1 MSYSNNNST
10 NFLLK
15 SLVFYSGACVMI
27 VELLGTR
34 IIAPFY
40 GNSIYV
46 WSALISTTMI
56 ALAIGYFSGG
66 YLSDKKNAKLNIILV
81 LAAFFIYII
90 PLTSRTILLLTDQFG
105 LKFGSLFGSILL
117 FAPSLTLLGMIGP
130 IAIKRLT
137 IDINQIGTSVG
148 WLYAISTIGSVF
160 GTLLLCFYLL
170 PVIGTRE
177 ILFILASSLLL
188 LGITFYVLDKQG
200 KSNLMGFISLIL
212 ILSSISLVLTVNNT
226 DIKKKTYNQ
235 HNLQLQSEQE
245 SVYGLVRIID
255 QPQNKLRFL
264 NSDASVI
271 AVGSINGSESRFAY
285 QEIVKL
291 MPSLKPI
298 KNALIIGL
306 GAGHMANIL
315 QKQAVTVDSIEIDPA
330 VADAAFNYF
339 NFKPNGATII
349 GDARYEIRHINTKY
363 DLIILDCFTGGSE
376 PFYLLT
382 QENISLLRNLL
393 SDDGLLSV
401 NFLGYTNGIKSQAV
415 ASVAKT
421 MGSVFPYNHAFVSE
435 TNKEFVSFILLAS
448 NKELSIDNSNLDY
461 IQKNWLK
468 ERNYQPDFDQAILLT
483 DNHNP
488 LEYIQPEKTV
498 QYRKILLNWFSG
510 DLLAI

>member
-1 MSYSNNNST
+1 MSSHIKKPQ

-15 SLVFYSGACVMI
+15 SLVFYAGAGVMI

-56 ALAIGYFSGG
+56 ALALGYFSGG
-66 YLSDKKNAKLNIILV
+66 YLSDKKHTRLSTILV
-81 LAAFFIYII
+81 LSAFFIYII
-90 PLTSRTILLLTDQFG
+90 PLTSRSILLLTDQFG

-117 FAPSLTLLGMIGP
+117 FAPALTLLGMIGP

-137 IDINQIGTSVG
+137 VDINQIGTSVG
-148 WLYAISTIGSVF
+148 RLYAISTIGSVF
-160 GTLLLCFYLL
+160 GTLMLCFYLL
-170 PVIGTRE
+170 PLIGTRE
-177 ILFILASSLLL
+177 ILFILAISLLI
-188 LGITFYVLDKQG
+188 LGIIFYILERQDKR
-200 KSNLMGFISLIL
+200 KFLGFA
-212 ILSSISLVLTVNNT
+212 SLVLLLSSVSLAFTINNT
-226 DIKKKTYNQ
+226 DIKNKTYNQ
-235 HNLQLQSEQE
+235 HKLQLQSEQE
-245 SVYGLVRIID
+245 SIYGLVRVID

-271 AVGSINGSESRFAY
+271 AVGAMNGTESRFAY

-291 MPSLKPI
+291 MPSLKPV

-306 GAGHMANIL
+306 GAGHMANVL
-315 QKQAVTVDSIEIDPA
+315 QNQSVIVDSIEIDPA
-330 VADAAFNYF
+330 VSDAAFKYF
-339 NFKPNGATII
+339 NFKPNGDAII
-349 GDARYEIRHINTKY
+349 GDARYEIRHLNKKY
-363 DLIILDCFTGGSE
+363 DLIILDCFTGGNE

-382 QENISLLRNLL
+382 QENISLLRSLL
-393 SDDGLLSV
+393 NEDGLLSL
-401 NFLGYTNGIKSQAV
+401 NFLGYTSGAKSQAV

-421 MGSVFPYNHAFVSE
+421 MASVFPFHHAFVSE
-435 TNKEFVSFILLAS
+435 TNKEFVSFILLAA
-448 NKELSIDNSNLDY
+448 NKEISFNNSKLDY
-461 IQKNWLK
+461 TQKIWLQ
-468 ERNYQPDFDQAILLT
+468 ERLYHPDFDNAVLLT

-488 LEYIQPEKTV
+488 LEYLQPEKAV